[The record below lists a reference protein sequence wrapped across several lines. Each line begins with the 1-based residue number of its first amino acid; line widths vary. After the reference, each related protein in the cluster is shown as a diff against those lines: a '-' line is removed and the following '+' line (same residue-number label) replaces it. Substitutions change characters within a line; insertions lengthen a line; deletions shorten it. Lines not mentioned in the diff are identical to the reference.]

1 MGMRELETKES
12 PASEDTAARGNADN
26 VLDGLVQPPRSPSF
40 NEIQLRAFELYLEG
54 GCLQGR
60 DFDDWL
66 QAERELLEKFQRD

>member
-12 PASEDTAARGNADN
+12 PASEDTAAHGNADN